1 MVNSLPMSITIK
13 TALSLGAIALGIT
26 TANYS
31 LPLNAQ
37 TDSSEE
43 FSFEDIQAG
52 KDGSWNFSSE
62 DETIS
67 IQDNLRQLNQEVKAK
82 EYDISYPY
90 DSDLRLIEEERRW
103 DNTNTGN
110 RPDYILETDIYDY

>member
-1 MVNSLPMSITIK
+1 MSITIK

-26 TANYS
+26 TASYS

-37 TDSSEE
+37 TDSSKE
-43 FSFEDIQAG
+43 FSFEDIEAG

-67 IQDNLRQLNQEVKAK
+67 IQDNLRQLNQEVKEK
-82 EYDISYPY
+82 ESEISYPY
-90 DSDLRLIEEERRW
+90 DSDFRLIEQQPRW
-103 DNTNTGN
+103 DTNTGN
-110 RPDYILETDIYDY
+110 GPDYILETDIYDN

>member
-1 MVNSLPMSITIK
+1 MVNSLAMSITIK
-13 TALSLGAIALGIT
+13 TALSFGAIALGIT
-26 TANYS
+26 TVNYS

-67 IQDNLRQLNQEVKAK
+67 IQDNLRQLNQEVKDR
-82 EYDISYPY
+82 ESEISYPY
-90 DSDLRLIEEERRW
+90 DSDFRLIEEDRRW
-103 DNTNTGN
+103 YNTNTGN
-110 RPDYILETDIYDY
+110 GPEYILETDIYDN

>member
-37 TDSSEE
+37 TDSSKE

-110 RPDYILETDIYDY
+110 QPDYILETDIYDY